1 MFKSFKSMKF
11 RIMIVMVGITLVI
24 SLITMYVATNIIENS
39 LVETEKNSAQNV
51 LNLAYMIVESQ
62 YSSMEY
68 YKERALKYR
77 EKELKD
83 ILLIHKGYMDHL
95 YDMYKKK
102 RYSFNYIKKRIL
114 DETRYFRFGN
124 SNYIWMANYRYWLVS
139 HPDPKHHNKDHS
151 KLRDLNNKLIV
162 PPMVDMAK
170 EKGEGTY
177 TYLWHKLGSM
187 VPIRKL
193 AYFLNHPKFKWVTGT
208 GVYIDDIENEY
219 NKLKEEMIKEIKR
232 RFSEIKISKTGYIF
246 IFSKDYEMLVH
257 PTIKRGTDI
266 SKLKDPVTKNL
277 IIDELKGVADKNE
290 PLVYMWD
297 KPNLKNNY
305 IFKKVSFVKY
315 FKPLGWYIVSSMY
328 EEEILT
334 PLHKLKSKILLF
346 NIIFLILVI
355 IIALYI
361 SKTLSSP
368 LSRLTKAISSI
379 SKKGIKDADI
389 VQVKGTNETTELANN
404 FNSMV
409 EKLKEEENINNKLM
423 KELEEYSI
431 NLEKKVNERTK
442 DLYEAMEQLQESTNS
457 IMESITYARMI
468 QNSLLPP
475 RELSKQYF
483 KEFISL
489 WKPRDLVG
497 GDYYYISRLDDNKV
511 VIGVFDCT
519 GHGVAGAFMTMIV
532 ASAMLKIISE
542 DKCHKTNEILRRLN
556 LIVKTVLKQDDK
568 MTMSDNGLDAGIC
581 IIDSKEKTIEFS
593 GAKISLYEIM
603 DNSEIKEYKA
613 NKFSLGYKKSR
624 VNYKFN
630 TYNIKPKDNSYF
642 FIFTDGIYEQPGGE
656 KGLPMGK
663 NKFLNKLVEIV
674 RKNDSNKVDEIFNFY
689 NDYIGDK
696 FRVDDITLIGF
707 KI

>member
-1 MFKSFKSMKF
+1 MFKNFKSLKF
-11 RIMIVMVGITLVI
+11 RIMIVMVAITLII

-39 LVETEKNSAQNV
+39 LIESEKKSALNI

-68 YKERALKYR
+68 FKRRALNYR

-102 RYSFNYIKKRIL
+102 KYSFNYIKKRIL
-114 DETRYFRFGN
+114 DETRYFRFGD
-124 SNYIWMANYRYWLVS
+124 SNYIWIGDYKYWLIS

-151 KLRDLNNKLIV
+151 SLRDLNNKLIV
-162 PPMVDMAK
+162 PPMIDMAR
-170 EKGEGTY
+170 EKGEGRY

-193 AYFLNHPKFKWVTGT
+193 AYFLHHPKFKWVTGT
-208 GVYIDDIENEY
+208 GVYTDDIENEY
-219 NKLKEEMIKEIKR
+219 NKLKEEMLKEIKR

-246 IFSKDYEMLVH
+246 IFNKKNIMLVH
-257 PTIKRGTDI
+257 PTIKKGTDI
-266 SKLKDPVTKNL
+266 TRLIDPTNNNF
-277 IIDELKGVADKNE
+277 IATELKEVADTNQ
-290 PLVYMWD
+290 PLVYLWD

-328 EEEILT
+328 EEEILA
-334 PLHKLKSKILLF
+334 PLYKLKSKILFF

-368 LSRLTKAISSI
+368 LSRLTKAITSI

-389 VQVKGTNETTELANN
+389 VKVEGTNETTELANN
-404 FNSMV
+404 FNKMV
-409 EKLKEEENINNKLM
+409 EKLKEEENINNRLM

-442 DLYEAMEQLQESTNS
+442 DLYDAMQQLKESTNS

-475 RELSKQYF
+475 RDISKKYF
-483 KEFISL
+483 SEFISL

-497 GDYYYISRLDDNKV
+497 GDYYYISKLDNNKV
-511 VIGVFDCT
+511 AIGVFDCT

-542 DKCHKTNEILRRLN
+542 DKCRKTNEILRRLN
-556 LIVKTVLKQDDK
+556 LIVKTILKQDDK
-568 MTMSDNGLDAGIC
+568 MTISDNGLDAGIC
-581 IIDSKEKTIEFS
+581 IVDSKEKTIEFS
-593 GAKISLYEIM
+593 GAKISLYEIT
-603 DNSEIKEYKA
+603 NNKKIKEYKG
-613 NKFSLGYKKSR
+613 NKFSLGYKKSQ
-624 VNYKFN
+624 VNYKFD
-630 TYNIKPKDNSYF
+630 TYNIKLNDNSYY

-674 RKNDSNKVDEIFNFY
+674 SENNSNKADEIFDFY

>member
-1 MFKSFKSMKF
+1 MFKSFKSLKF
-11 RIMIVMVGITLVI
+11 RIMIVMLGITLII

-39 LVETEKNSAQNV
+39 LVESEKNSARNI

-77 EKELKD
+77 KKELKD

-102 RYSFNYIKKRIL
+102 KYSFNYVKKRIL

-124 SNYIWMANYRYWLVS
+124 SDYIWIGDYRYWLVS

-151 KLRDLNNKLIV
+151 SLRDLNNKLIV
-162 PPMVDMAK
+162 PPMIDMAK
-170 EKGEGTY
+170 ENGEGTY

-193 AYFLNHPKFKWVTGT
+193 AYFLHHPNFKWITGT
-208 GVYIDDIENEY
+208 GVYIDDIEKEY
-219 NKLKEEMIKEIKR
+219 SKLKEEMIKEIKI
-232 RFSEIKISKTGYIF
+232 RFSEIKISNTGYIF
-246 IFSKDYEMLVH
+246 IFNKKNEMLVH
-257 PTIKRGTDI
+257 PMIKRGTDI
-266 SKLKDPVTKNL
+266 SNLKDPVTKNY
-277 IIDELKGVADKNE
+277 IADELKEVADMNE
-290 PLVYMWD
+290 PLIYMWD
-297 KPNLKNNY
+297 KPNLRYNY

-328 EEEILT
+328 EEEILA
-334 PLHKLKSKILLF
+334 PLYKLKSKILFF
-346 NIIFLILVI
+346 NIIFLFFVI
-355 IIALYI
+355 IIALYV
-361 SKTLSSP
+361 SRTLSSP
-368 LSRLTKAISSI
+368 LSRLTNAISSI
-379 SKKGIKDADI
+379 IKKGIKNADI
-389 VQVKGTNETTELANN
+389 VKVKGTNETTELAKN

-409 EKLKEEENINNKLM
+409 EKLKEEEKINNKLM
-423 KELEEYSI
+423 KELEEYSM
-431 NLEKKVNERTK
+431 NLENKVNERTK

-475 RELSKQYF
+475 REISKQYF
-483 KEFISL
+483 SEFISL

-497 GDYYYISRLDDNKV
+497 GDYYYINKLDNNKI

-532 ASAMLKIISE
+532 ASAMLKIINE

-556 LIVKTVLKQDDK
+556 LIVKTVLKQDNR

-581 IIDSKEKTIEFS
+581 IVDSKKKTVEFS

-603 DNSEIKEYKA
+603 NNSEIKEYKG

-624 VNYKFN
+624 VNFKFD
-630 TYNIKPKDNSYF
+630 TYNIKSMDNSYF
-642 FIFTDGIYEQPGGE
+642 FIFTDGIYEQPGGK
-656 KGLPMGK
+656 KGFPMGK
-663 NKFLNKLVEIV
+663 NKLLNELVRII
-674 RKNDSNKVDEIFNFY
+674 RKNDSNKVDEIFDFY
-689 NDYIGDK
+689 NNYIGDK